1 MYIIY
6 NCDQASEKGSK
17 VTKHKIH
24 KTFYAQKSQK
34 PNTIMISVLLV
45 FLSSKISLANCCVTL
60 GPQIIIVCVRQ
71 AFKVS
76 SIKSSNTV

>member
-17 VTKHKIH
+17 VTKH

-76 SIKSSNTV
+76 SIKSSVHNV